1 MTGRETQAMGALPA
15 ETAYSEGTAGSRAEQ
30 KRQHESLKLAEAIE
44 EDSVAIAR
52 LLMACGSSLNFGR
65 DELREFERLIR
76 HRRRLTTRLE
86 RLRRAARSAL
96 RV

>member
-1 MTGRETQAMGALPA
+1 MTRGEIQAMGPLRA
-15 ETAYSEGTAGSRAEQ
+15 ETACSEDMPGSRDAQ
-30 KRQHESLKLAEAIE
+30 KRQQESLKLAQAIE

-96 RV
+96 RI